1 MEKPQWAFLTNYG
14 RVLVYIAKYPRT
26 TTRNIA
32 LEVGVTERVIQKII
46 KDLEA
51 DGYIVRQRKGRN
63 IIYAVNPEMPMR
75 HPMEKEYAV
84 GNLLQALG
92 NGFESID
99 VKVNLSAIDI
109 GSNENLVK
117 EMHSRRSQEEAEP
130 SNKEIAM

>member
-1 MEKPQWAFLTNYG
+1 VEKPQWAFLTNHG

-26 TTRNIA
+26 TTRKIA

-63 IIYAVNPEMPMR
+63 NIYAVNPEMPMR
-75 HPMEKEYAV
+75 HPMENEYAV

-92 NGFESID
+92 YSFESID
-99 VKVNLSAIDI
+99 VKVNFSAIN
-109 GSNENLVK
+109 SNNK
-117 EMHSRRSQEEAEP
+117 EM
-130 SNKEIAM
+130 AM